1 MKKTGK
7 YKPQSKTNRSP
18 LHFFRDTFLAV
29 NSNSLELRIFSLM
42 LFLFPFLLGLFFEFT
57 AAFTGIVLSL
67 FLCFLVIRKKTLR
80 LALNFNSILLLLV
93 FFSYL
98 LVIPWSVDW
107 GMSLIGWVKFSVPIL
122 FMLVVMQFEE
132 AEIRKSYAVIPLVG
146 IIMVI
151 LSVIAYFIPFLADIL
166 IDAGRLG
173 GFFQYP
179 NTFALF
185 LMIGMLI
192 LLENKPSEP
201 GTMIQLVI
209 LTLGII
215 LTGSRISL
223 VMLVILFL
231 FYALSNKALRK
242 TVLLLAGGSLLVVS
256 LFLISG
262 LDFNTINRLTEILTN
277 PSTLLGRFLY
287 ARDGLLMLLENPLG
301 VGYLGYYYLQP
312 QYQTGV
318 YTVKF
323 IHNTLLQLGLD
334 AGIPAMLAFI
344 AVCFNSFFHSQ
355 MKRLDKLIFIVIL
368 AHSFLDM
375 DFQYLVIVF
384 IFIMTLSFGER
395 KSYLN
400 RKWLGLTISILV
412 ILTGFYTY
420 FLIALSNDYLG
431 KQNTAYQMMPFDT
444 EIKIYALSQAGT
456 TEAVTYWADSI
467 LSSNQTISLAYKG
480 KAMVAAEEKNYEDM
494 FFYMKQSI
502 NWNPYDLGDYQ
513 FLLAK
518 LSETMT
524 YYNAQGD
531 LANVKKY
538 AEIALDIPNQL
549 DAMKTRTSW
558 LGTKI
563 TDQPE
568 LELSDTEKQYL
579 KQLQEYLEAFN

>member
-1 MKKTGK
+1 MKKKHQPSMNLTPRHYFADALK
-7 YKPQSKTNRSP
+7 NK
-18 LHFFRDTFLAV
+18 
-29 NSNSLELRIFSLM
+29 NSGSLELRIFSLM
-42 LFLFPFLLGLFFEFT
+42 LFFFPFLLGLFFEFT
-57 AAFTGIVLSL
+57 ASFAGIVLSV
-67 FLCFLVIRKKTLR
+67 FLCALIFRRKTLR
-80 LALNFNSILLLLV
+80 IALNFNSILLLLV

-122 FMLVVMQFEE
+122 FMLVIMQFEE

-146 IIMVI
+146 MIMVI
-151 LSVIAYFIPFLADIL
+151 LSGIAYFIPFLANIL

-185 LMIGMLI
+185 LLIGMLI
-192 LLENKPSEP
+192 LLENKSSEP
-201 GTMIQLVI
+201 RTMTQLAI

-223 VMLVILFL
+223 VMLAIVFL

-242 TVLLLAGGSLLVVS
+242 TVLLLAGGSLVIVS

-287 ARDGLLMLLENPLG
+287 ARDGLVMLLENPLG
-301 VGYLGYYYLQP
+301 VGFLGYYYLQP
-312 QYQTGV
+312 HYQTGV

-323 IHNTLLQLGLD
+323 IHNTFLQLGLD
-334 AGIPAMLAFI
+334 AGIPALLAFI
-344 AVCFNSFFHSQ
+344 AVCFNSFFHGQ
-355 MKRLDKLIFIVIL
+355 MKRRDKLIFIVIL

-384 IFIMTLSFGER
+384 IFIMTLSFGEK
-395 KSYLN
+395 KSYSS
-400 RKWLGLTISILV
+400 RKWLGITVSILMA
-412 ILTGFYTY
+412 ITGFYTY
-420 FLIALSNDYLG
+420 FLIALGNDYLG

-444 EIKIYALSQAGT
+444 EIKIYALSQADT
-456 TEAVTYWADSI
+456 AEAVTYWADSI
-467 LSSNQTISLAYKG
+467 LSGNQTIALAYKG
-480 KAMVAAEEKNYEDM
+480 KAMLAAQETDYQNM
-494 FFYMKQSI
+494 VVYMEQAIS
-502 NWNPYDLGDYQ
+502 WNPYDLSEYQ

-549 DAMKTRTSW
+549 DTMKTRTSW

-579 KQLQEYLEAFN
+579 KQLQEYLNAFD